1 MLLVIIVGLS
11 VQVKLILGLLSK
23 ICMVTHIVCIQYA
36 LGYLGFVLYPDILM
50 NFYIHCIYRSVSKV
64 HDEWFADEEKV
75 RRAVGLLER
84 PVVEYPNAREVSSPY
99 FM

>member
-1 MLLVIIVGLS
+1 M
-11 VQVKLILGLLSK
+11 
-23 ICMVTHIVCIQYA
+23 
-36 LGYLGFVLYPDILM
+36 
-50 NFYIHCIYRSVSKV
+50 

-99 FM
+99 LSESSLWAFCLKVGITTLFIITFF

>member
-1 MLLVIIVGLS
+1 
-11 VQVKLILGLLSK
+11 
-23 ICMVTHIVCIQYA
+23 
-36 LGYLGFVLYPDILM
+36 
-50 NFYIHCIYRSVSKV
+50 V

-99 FM
+99 FTTVIEFFFFDILLESWDAYFVYSFYNYVCLTFFCYIFLY